1 MAIVLRLDRMM
12 ADRKVSLGELA
23 EKVGIA
29 DGNLSKLKNGKVS
42 GVRFKTL
49 NAICKELDCRRRR
62 RRLIL
67 PSPFP
72 RFLLPWRRC
81 TRREGRP
88 MRMLLVEDDAAIV
101 ASLTD
106 LLRSEGYET
115 RCADGQDAAVE
126 LLRSERFDLALVDV
140 ALAQGNGF
148 AVCAAA
154 KACDPAPAVIF
165 LTASDDEFSTV
176 AGLDMGADD
185 YIAKPFRARE
195 LLSRIRSV
203 LRRTNAASSLLRLG
217 DVEIDAGTACVRKA
231 GRDLALTALEYRLL
245 LLFAQSRGK
254 LVTREHVR
262 NAIWDSAGEYVSD
275 NTLSVYVKRLRDKV
289 EDDPAE
295 PRLILT
301 VRGLGYRTGA

>member
-1 MAIVLRLDRMM
+1 
-12 ADRKVSLGELA
+12 
-23 EKVGIA
+23 
-29 DGNLSKLKNGKVS
+29 
-42 GVRFKTL
+42 
-49 NAICKELDCRRRR
+49 
-62 RRLIL
+62 
-67 PSPFP
+67 
-72 RFLLPWRRC
+72 
-81 TRREGRP
+81 

-154 KACDPAPAVIF
+154 KACDPAP
-165 LTASDDEFSTV
+165 V